1 MKYTWEYGENQNV
14 WKHNIFD
21 SVEDCITDAKKN
33 YNVEPGE
40 VIGVWEVYSCNIHVS
55 ARRVLSDVQ
64 WNIISEFGEVAE
76 HYSLYNVKLSKDKDS
91 DLYKKINELSEDLTK
106 IVEQWIKKNGNYP
119 NFYNFKNVKA
129 VEVK

>member
-1 MKYTWEYGENQNV
+1 M
-14 WKHNIFD
+14 
-21 SVEDCITDAKKN
+21 
-33 YNVEPGE
+33 
-40 VIGVWEVYSCNIHVS
+40 IGVWEVYPCNIHVS

-64 WNIISEFGEVAE
+64 WDIISEFGEVAE

-119 NFYNFKNVKA
+119 NFYNFKNVIS